1 MGVSEAVHEVLERY
15 WTEDREKKMP
25 WRMKAASGDPVA
37 TELSK
42 GGYARP
48 AEDDAKKLEL
58 TDKGW
63 AEARSC
69 VRRHRL
75 AERLVA
81 DVFSINEEAVHAAG
95 CEFEHALQAGV
106 EESICTVL
114 GHPKTCPHGS
124 PIPEGKCCR
133 ENRSRAKGLVM
144 PLSECDEKDG
154 GTVAYG
160 YGVMGAEEPSC
171 SL

>member
-1 MGVSEAVHEVLERY
+1 M
-15 WTEDREKKMP
+15 
-25 WRMKAASGDPVA
+25 
-37 TELSK
+37 
-42 GGYARP
+42 
-48 AEDDAKKLEL
+48 KLEL

-63 AEARSC
+63 DEARSC

-81 DVFSINEEAVHAAG
+81 DVLNVNKEAVHEVG
-95 CEFEHALQAGV
+95 CKFEHALQTGV
-106 EESICTVL
+106 EENICTVL

-133 ENRSRAKGLVM
+133 ENRTRTKGLVM

-154 GTVAYG
+154 GKVAYVSSG
-160 YGVMGAEEPSC
+160 NAQEMNKLAAMGIMPGLEVRLVSRGPAFLFQMGESQFAVDANLAKRIYIRLACEA
-171 SL
+171 